1 MAQTNGSNILG
12 SAIKRREDPALITGK
27 GRYTDDL
34 QLPGMVYATILRSP
48 YAHATIKNIDISGAA
63 AMPGVLG
70 VYTAQDIVKSGIP
83 GGIPVGWLLPGLKI
97 PEHFMLAKDTARYVG
112 DGVAL
117 VVAEDRYTAHD
128 ALEAIVVDY
137 APQTAAVNLS
147 AAIQPGAGQVHASAP
162 NNIAFDWEIGDKA
175 KTDAAFAGAA
185 HIAHLDI
192 INNRLIPNAMEPRA
206 TLADYNV
213 ATGEVTIHMTSQNPH
228 IHRLLMSLASLGL
241 PEHKIRVIAP
251 EVGGGFGSKIHHYA
265 DEALTAWASMQV
277 GRPVKWVAT
286 RSETYITDAHGR
298 DHVTTAEMALD
309 SNGKI
314 LGLRVDTLANM
325 GAYLSTFAPAVPT
338 YLYGTLMSGEYDIP
352 AIYCHVRGVFTHTV
366 PVDAYRGAGRPEA
379 TFVVERMVDEAA
391 RVSGID
397 PAELRR
403 HNFVQPD
410 NFPFQTQVALAYD
423 SGNYEGTLDL
433 ALKHIDYANFR
444 VEQAEAR
451 KNGRYLG
458 LGLSSYIEACG
469 LAPSAVVG
477 SLGAQA
483 GQWESAV
490 VRVHATGKVTV
501 YSGSS
506 GHGQGHKTTF
516 AQIASA
522 ELGIPYE
529 DIDVMEGDTGAM
541 PHGWGTYGSR
551 SAAVGGSAIV
561 MGARKVVDKAR
572 TIAAHLLEAAEED
585 LVFEKGKFH
594 VKGSPDQFKSIQ
606 DVSLQAYLAHNLPKG
621 LEPALEATA
630 FYDPSNF
637 VYPFG
642 THIAIVEI
650 DPATGQVDLKR
661 YLAVD
666 DVGNVINPMVVD
678 GQIHGGIAQGVG
690 QALYE
695 TAVYDS
701 GGNLLS
707 GSMLD
712 YAVPKA
718 HFLPS
723 FETDRTVTPCPHNP
737 LGVKGVGE
745 AGSIASPAAVI
756 NAVVDALSPFGVT
769 HIDMPATPEKVWR
782 AMRGGK

>member
-1 MAQTNGSNILG
+1 
-12 SAIKRREDPALITGK
+12 
-27 GRYTDDL
+27 
-34 QLPGMVYATILRSP
+34 
-48 YAHATIKNIDISGAA
+48 
-63 AMPGVLG
+63 
-70 VYTAQDIVKSGIP
+70 
-83 GGIPVGWLLPGLKI
+83 
-97 PEHFMLAKDTARYVG
+97 
-112 DGVAL
+112 
-117 VVAEDRYTAHD
+117 
-128 ALEAIVVDY
+128 
-137 APQTAAVNLS
+137 
-147 AAIQPGAGQVHASAP
+147 
-162 NNIAFDWEIGDKA
+162 
-175 KTDAAFAGAA
+175 
-185 HIAHLDI
+185 
-192 INNRLIPNAMEPRA
+192 
-206 TLADYNV
+206 
-213 ATGEVTIHMTSQNPH
+213 
-228 IHRLLMSLASLGL
+228 
-241 PEHKIRVIAP
+241 
-251 EVGGGFGSKIHHYA
+251 
-265 DEALTAWASMQV
+265 
-277 GRPVKWVAT
+277 
-286 RSETYITDAHGR
+286 
-298 DHVTTAEMALD
+298 
-309 SNGKI
+309 
-314 LGLRVDTLANM
+314 VDTLANM

-352 AIYCHVRGVFTHTV
+352 AIHCHVLGVFTHTV

-379 TFVVERMVDEAA
+379 TFVVERIVDEAA
-391 RVSGID
+391 RISGID

-403 HNFVQPD
+403 RNFIQPD

-433 ALKHIDYANFR
+433 ALKHIDYANLR
-444 VEQAEAR
+444 KEQAEAR
-451 KNGRYLG
+451 KQGRYIG
-458 LGLSSYIEACG
+458 IGLSSYIEACG

-506 GHGQGHKTTF
+506 AHGQGHKTTF
-516 AQIASA
+516 AQIASS

-561 MGARKVVDKAR
+561 MGARKVIDKAR

-585 LVFEKGKFH
+585 LVFENGSFH
-594 VKGSPDQFKSIQ
+594 VAGSPDQSKSLA

-642 THIAIVEI
+642 THIAVVEV
-650 DPATGQVDLKR
+650 DPATGQVELKR

-718 HFLPS
+718 HFLPF

-769 HIDMPATPEKVWR
+769 HIDMPATPEKVWK
-782 AMRGGK
+782 AMQK